1 VVANALSRRPYLAL
15 NGVMALPRDLCEVF
29 YKIEINV
36 VRRENKSVLCT
47 LEVQPTLVEEI
58 RVAQTAD
65 PQLERIREEVLT
77 GKAPGFV
84 IHEDGALRFHNRVCV
99 PAVEDLKRRILDKGH
114 NTLHSVHPGGNKLY
128 KDLK

>member
-1 VVANALSRRPYLAL
+1 MVANALSRRPYLAL

-65 PQLERIREEVLT
+65 P
-77 GKAPGFV
+77 
-84 IHEDGALRFHNRVCV
+84 
-99 PAVEDLKRRILDKGH
+99 
-114 NTLHSVHPGGNKLY
+114 
-128 KDLK
+128 